1 MPQNGSA
8 NGRAESP
15 AQVAIPPIVGINLG
29 NSYAS
34 IAVFTKVRAVPRPRR
49 VADPVR
55 AGRRRRVHRQRGW
68 RAPDRMC
75 AGVPRRRDGTP
86 SDLLIQPDD
95 HARSQYIG
103 NQAKQQLVKNAQN
116 TITGFRN
123 LLGKKYVLRVLP
135 RSRVPD
141 DTRFSEVPSDTL
153 SVSSPV
159 LQHPSLPDTP
169 AYKVTVLQPA
179 PTPLPATA
187 ANTPAASRI
196 ATPRSEPVQ
205 VERILTVSEVTT
217 IFLAS
222 LRQSAEDFLGRN
234 IIGAVIALP
243 SWFDDAQRQALSK
256 AAEDAGI
263 HVLQLLDDAGA
274 VAVSTS
280 DGADGVPTDRT
291 QLVVDLGASSLDL
304 SLLSI
309 RDGLAY
315 ALATLSDP
323 TIGGDEIDSKLI
335 RFFAKEFSKKTKTP
349 LTVAPA
355 TNPQDRRAEAKLRLA
370 VEHTK
375 RTLSA
380 SPGAATCSVESLKDG
395 LDYTGS
401 INRLR
406 FDIEVRPIY
415 DKVYAKVKEL
425 AELADIDLYDIDEI
439 VYIGGSA
446 SLPGLD
452 EALSQGFI
460 ESVITPFKAGTV
472 VGGGVGDPTTIL
484 ARGCALQAH
493 LLLSLAQESSDEL
506 LGTFNK
512 DSKVTSVAATSR
524 TIGLLVPHRTAT
536 GSLGGIWIPLVL
548 KETPLPC
555 RRTLTFEVDASGK
568 AGFELW
574 EVKEGVKID
583 HVKPPKFEDE
593 EEEEEEELEQVKEK
607 TLTKEAYLVS
617 LSLSPKNPIKGKTTV
632 QVQATVSGT
641 GALQVSFREVIGDGF
656 GEAVTAT
663 IAAP

>member
-1 MPQNGSA
+1 MPQD
-8 NGRAESP
+8 
-15 AQVAIPPIVGINLG
+15 
-29 NSYAS
+29 
-34 IAVFTKVRAVPRPRR
+34 K
-49 VADPVR
+49 
-55 AGRRRRVHRQRGW
+55 
-68 RAPDRMC
+68 
-75 AGVPRRRDGTP
+75 
-86 SDLLIQPDD
+86 
-95 HARSQYIG
+95 
-103 NQAKQQLVKNAQN
+103 
-116 TITGFRN
+116 
-123 LLGKKYVLRVLP
+123 
-135 RSRVPD
+135 
-141 DTRFSEVPSDTL
+141 L
-153 SVSSPV
+153 SVSTPV
-159 LQHPSLPDTP
+159 IQHPSLPDTP
-169 AYKVTVLQPA
+169 AYKVKVLQPA
-179 PTPLPATA
+179 PSPLPITA
-187 ANTPAASRI
+187 SNTPAASHA
-196 ATPRSEPVQ
+196 ATPRSEPVE

-217 IFLAS
+217 IFLGS
-222 LRQSAEDFLGRN
+222 LRQSAEDFLGQKV
-234 IIGAVIALP
+234 IGSVISIP
-243 SWFDDAQRQALSK
+243 SWFDDVQRDVLSK

-263 HVLQLLDDAGA
+263 RVLQLLDDAGA

-280 DGADGVPTDRT
+280 ESADGVPNDRT
-291 QLVVDLGASSLDL
+291 QLIVDLGASSLEL

-335 RFFAKEFSKKTKTP
+335 RFFAKEFTKKTKTP

-355 TNPQDRRAEAKLRLA
+355 TDPQDKRAEAKLRLA

-406 FDIEVRPIY
+406 FDMEVRSVY

-425 AELADIDLYDIDEI
+425 AESAEIDLYDIDEI
-439 VYIGGSA
+439 VYLGGSA

-452 EALSQGFI
+452 ETLSQGFT
-460 ESVITPFKAGTV
+460 ESVITPFKVGTV

-493 LLLSLAQESSDEL
+493 LLVLLVQESSEEL

-512 DSKVTSVAATSR
+512 ESKVTSVAATSR
-524 TIGLLVPHRTAT
+524 TIGLLVPQEDAA

-555 RRTLTFEVDASGK
+555 RRTLTFVVDAGGADTK
-568 AGFELW
+568 VGFELW

-583 HVKPPKFEDE
+583 HVKPPQFEDE
-593 EEEEEEELEQVKEK
+593 GEAQGEEEEEELEEVKEK
-607 TLTKEAYLVS
+607 TLTKEAYLAS
-617 LSLSPKNPIKGKTTV
+617 LSLSPQKPVKGKTTV
-632 QVQATVSGT
+632 QVQAIVSGT
-641 GALQVSFREVIGDGF
+641 GDLEVSFREVIKNGF

>member
-1 MPQNGSA
+1 M
-8 NGRAESP
+8 
-15 AQVAIPPIVGINLG
+15 
-29 NSYAS
+29 Y
-34 IAVFTKVRAVPRPRR
+34 
-49 VADPVR
+49 
-55 AGRRRRVHRQRGW
+55 RQRRW
-68 RAPDRMC
+68 RTPDRMC
-75 AGVPRRRDGTP
+75 PGLPRRRDGTT
-86 SDLLIQPDD
+86 SDLFIQPDD

-123 LLGKKYVLRVLP
+123 LLGKKYVSRILP
-135 RSRVPD
+135 RSLVFD
-141 DTRFSEVPSDTL
+141 EIRFSEVPRDKL

-159 LQHPSLPDTP
+159 IQHPSLPDTP
-169 AYKVTVLQPA
+169 AYKVTVLQPS

-187 ANTPAASRI
+187 TNTPAASRI

-222 LRQSAEDFLGRN
+222 LRQSAEDFLGRK

-243 SWFDDAQRQALSK
+243 SGFDDAQRQALSK

-280 DGADGVPTDRT
+280 DSADGVPTDRT

-355 TNPQDRRAEAKLRLA
+355 TSPQDKRAEAKLRLA

-395 LDYTGS
+395 LDYNGS

-406 FDIEVRPIY
+406 FDLEVRSIY

-425 AELADIDLYDIDEI
+425 AEHADIDLYDIDEI

-452 EALSQGFI
+452 ESLSQGFI

-493 LLLSLAQESSDEL
+493 LLVSLAQESLDDL

-512 DSKVTSVAATSR
+512 ESKVTSVAATSR
-524 TIGLLVPHRTAT
+524 TIGLLVPHEDAA

-555 RRTLTFEVDASGK
+555 RRTLTFEVDASGSGAK
-568 AGFELW
+568 VGFELW

-593 EEEEEEELEQVKEK
+593 EEEEEEEEELEQVKEK
-607 TLTKEAYLVS
+607 TLTKEAYLAS

-641 GALQVSFREVIGDGF
+641 GALQVSFREVIKDGF